1 MAMSMRKK
9 AFKPKMKSLKVRA
22 QRIKSELGKKREDQQ
37 RIREEQRNI
46 GERFGAVQRQCDQ
59 LREETQVIM
68 KQTACN
74 RIRLILMFNILRA
87 REEGDFDK
95 AATCTRFLKSVV

>member
-1 MAMSMRKK
+1 
-9 AFKPKMKSLKVRA
+9 MKSLKVRA
-22 QRIKSELGKKREDQQ
+22 QRIKSEMDKIREDQ
-37 RIREEQRNI
+37 RCIREEQRNL
-46 GERFGAVQRQCDQ
+46 GERFGDVKRQCDQ

-95 AATCTRFLKSVV
+95 AATFTRFLKSVA